1 MKVAVF
7 GPGERNAGGAL
18 GFPGVRVFEGGD
30 IELAHKARCALAGSR
45 SLTQHRAPW
54 RGQTPAV

>member
-7 GPGERNAGGAL
+7 GPGERNAGRAL

-30 IELAHKARCALAGSR
+30 I
-45 SLTQHRAPW
+45 
-54 RGQTPAV
+54 